1 MKYLRKLAEIG
12 PDIAPIQAELAA
24 HPELWNQHTLRTG
37 YADTPHRVDDIWV
50 RYRAWSE
57 WEGIK
62 LLHQHPPYQV
72 GETHDDC
79 TQVTRAPYSEATAI
93 AQFVG
98 TEHNSVW
105 YPGSDK
111 LPLLKSFIFEAMRYW
126 ECERLGGVLIT
137 RIPPGGEVKPHV
149 DRGWHALAFEK
160 IALQIQAAPEQAFCY
175 EDGEFVCE
183 PGTIY
188 SFSNQQPHWVLNRSA
203 TVERI
208 TAVICLQ
215 RDRRLPPLWRSE

>member
-24 HPELWNQHTLRTG
+24 HPELWNEFTLRTG
-37 YADTPHRVDDIWV
+37 YEGTPHGVDDVWV

-62 LLHQHPPYQV
+62 LLQQHQPYQV

-79 TQVTRAPYSEATAI
+79 TQLTREPYNEADAI

-98 TEHNSVW
+98 TEHESVW
-105 YPGSDK
+105 YPGSDQ
-111 LPLLKSFIFEAMRYW
+111 LPCLKSFIFEAMRYW

-137 RIPPGGEVKPHV
+137 RIPPGAEVKWHQ
-149 DRGWHALAFEK
+149 DAGWHAGYYTKL
-160 IALQIQAAPEQAFCY
+160 ALQIKSASGQAFCF
-175 EDGEFVCE
+175 EDGEFQCE
-183 PGTIY
+183 PGTVYAFDNSVPHRVI
-188 SFSNQQPHWVLNRSA
+188 NPTQQ
-203 TVERI
+203 ERI
-208 TAVICLQ
+208 TLIMCVRLDQ
-215 RDRRLPPLWRSE
+215 RKPPLWHSA